1 VSVNQEQTV
10 REFLAPLRSVPP
22 VQRRGPERTTASR
35 RLHPLAMIGIPLA
48 MIALVGVIAL
58 IAHRPAQQHPVNT
71 APNRFAHLRGWIV
84 INAQQLTAIDP
95 AQPHRWEPLEPW
107 RAAPLEW
114 SRDGSALL
122 VARFGGA
129 GGLWVLHADGATN
142 RVAPTHAD
150 SGTFTPDGSHVIYS
164 LGGSLFIVGS
174 DGRHRRTLAQGRIG
188 RVYVFPGLT
197 GGEMSPDGTTIF
209 LGAVNNISTVHSD
222 GTGYRRVVTSHDVL
236 RLTGDSRLYEIEPLA
251 WFPDSRRLLLAAFP
265 QNGPACATLSVNSN
279 GTGLRRWGPPG
290 ICPIR
295 ATLGGDGRHFAFT
308 GGGPRRRQVVTLADV
323 NGTNVRGVRVPRELY
338 LSMLGIGWA
347 PSGR

>member
-1 VSVNQEQTV
+1 M
-10 REFLAPLRSVPP
+10 
-22 VQRRGPERTTASR
+22 
-35 RLHPLAMIGIPLA
+35 HPLAMVGIPLA
-48 MIALVGVIAL
+48 MIALVGAIAV
-58 IAHRPAQQHPVNT
+58 IAHRPAQQHPANP

-84 INAQQLTAIDP
+84 VSAQRLTAIDP
-95 AQPHRWEPLEPW
+95 AHPDRWEHVEPW

-122 VARFGGA
+122 VARFGEA
-129 GGLWVLHADGATN
+129 GGLWVLHANGANN
-142 RVAPTHAD
+142 RVAPRHAD

-188 RVYVFPGLT
+188 RVYTFPGGT

-209 LGAVNNISTVHSD
+209 VGAVNNISIVHSD
-222 GTGYRRVVTSHDVL
+222 GTGYRQVVTPHDVV
-236 RLTGDSRLYEIEPLA
+236 RLTGDSRLYEIAPLA

-265 QNGPACATLSVNSN
+265 QHGPVCATFSVNSN

-290 ICPIR
+290 ICPLR

-308 GGGPRRRQVVTLADV
+308 GGGSVRRQVVTLADA
-323 NGTNVRGVRVPRELY
+323 NGTGVHEVTVPRELH
-338 LSMLGIGWA
+338 LSMDGIGWA
-347 PSGR
+347 PTGR